1 MEAKKLETVS
11 YYNKG
16 ETTTNQIYRKVHT
29 NEHACAYQPVKAQ
42 QNHPITLFFFL
53 IGKYNV

>member
-1 MEAKKLETVS
+1 MEATKTIS

-16 ETTTNQIYRKVHT
+16 EMPTNQIYRKVHT